1 MKESMMNKITLF
13 RTTPRIVMGP
23 GAIGQIGQ
31 EAFNLSGGKTL
42 IVTDKGLIG
51 AGLIQPVEKSLKSSR
66 IKYAVFD
73 AVEPDPRYEI
83 VAECLEQIH
92 REKVNLIIG
101 IGGGSPIDIAK
112 TSAIMAT
119 NKGTIAEYFG
129 IDLVPKPGLPT
140 IIVPTTAGTGSEVT
154 PIAILS
160 DESEKLKKGVVSPYL
175 FPALALLDPEL
186 TLGLPPQITAATGM
200 DALIHALEAYTSVN
214 ATQITDLLAFRA
226 IEMLYQNIRT
236 AYANGNDLQARSK
249 MLEGSLL
256 AGMAFANAGVT
267 AVHAFAYPIG
277 AEFHIPHGIANT
289 LMLPHVIR
297 FNLLGNL
304 PKFAQIAKAFSLSI
318 EGLDELRAAE
328 MSVKAIERLAEDLRV
343 PRHLAEFGVT
353 EGDIPR
359 LAEGVMKVT
368 RLLANNPRIMTL
380 EDAKEIYKRAL

>member
-1 MKESMMNKITLF
+1 MNKITLF